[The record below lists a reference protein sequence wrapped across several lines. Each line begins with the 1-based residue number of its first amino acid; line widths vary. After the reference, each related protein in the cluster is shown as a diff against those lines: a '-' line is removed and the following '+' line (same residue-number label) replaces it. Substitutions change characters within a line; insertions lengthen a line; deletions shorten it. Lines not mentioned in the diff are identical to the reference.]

1 MNDKLDEVYKGIDLE
16 SDSVKELIEVLKE
29 YKKELNLKDP
39 FIIGGFIKGTT
50 LTIYT
55 TDLKIL
61 FDNIDVMNRYFNR
74 IKSIPAFAGITDLH
88 FDKILPYI
96 I

>member
-1 MNDKLDEVYKGIDLE
+1 MNEKLEEVCKGIDLE

-55 TDLKIL
+55 TDLKTL
-61 FDNIDVMNRYFNR
+61 FDNVDVMNRYFNR
-74 IKSIPAFAGITDLH
+74 IKSIPAFVGITDLH

>member
-61 FDNIDVMNRYFNR
+61 FDNVDIMNQYFNR
-74 IKSIPAFAGITDLH
+74 IKSIPAFVGITDLH

>member
-1 MNDKLDEVYKGIDLE
+1 MHEKLDDVYNGLSLE
-16 SDSVKELIEVLKE
+16 SDSVKELIKVLEE
-29 YKKELNLKDP
+29 YKKELNIEDP
-39 FIIGGFIKGTT
+39 FIIGGFIRGTT

-55 TDLKIL
+55 TNLKIL

-74 IKSIPAFAGITDLH
+74 IKSIPAFVGITDLH